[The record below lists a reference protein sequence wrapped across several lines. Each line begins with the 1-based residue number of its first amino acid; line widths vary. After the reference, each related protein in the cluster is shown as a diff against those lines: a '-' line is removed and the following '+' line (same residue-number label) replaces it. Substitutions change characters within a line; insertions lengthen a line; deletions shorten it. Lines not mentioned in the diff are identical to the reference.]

1 MTTSNSNNDLCAWI
15 PLFQWQRTVKDLCF
29 LIFEE
34 KILTKLISVE
44 VNTNNCACPIPCTA
58 SDFKYEIS
66 SAELSNN
73 FVKNELK
80 NGKQDPKFQDAIE
93 KSRYQLLIHIDP
105 EYPQS

>member
-1 MTTSNSNNDLCAWI
+1 M
-15 PLFQWQRTVKDLCF
+15 
-29 LIFEE
+29 
-34 KILTKLISVE
+34 E
-44 VNTNNCACPIPCTA
+44 VNTDNCACPIPCTA

-93 KSRYQLLIHIDP
+93 KSRYQLLIHRSRISSKLRP
-105 EYPQS
+105 VRGYCIAKFGHQKKTVEMLFVI